1 MARAVVLFVAAM
13 AAAVLAGAC
22 GAAPQRVE
30 VGEIK
35 TQSRSVEVEGADSAK
50 VNLRLAI
57 GELDVGGGAA
67 ENRLM
72 EADFAHN
79 VAAWEPSVDYE
90 VVGDSG
96 ELEVRQQG
104 LTEGIPTPAVRNEWD
119 VRLSDAVP
127 VDLTVQMG
135 GGVGNL
141 DLDGLDLTG
150 LNLDV
155 GAGSTRVDLSGDWGR
170 DLSAVV
176 RGGAGEV
183 TMLLPGRMGVR
194 INAGTR
200 LGRVNAE
207 GLRKDG
213 EAYVNGAYGDS
224 DNTLEVDITGGVG
237 QINLQLVQQEG
248 PEAGAAQQERTTAQR
263 GGGETTMQGGEKTTM
278 MMGEGTEAVGD
289 GGTTMTREETPAAG
303 GGTTTEDAAV
313 GPADIVED
321 PRRYYGR
328 TTTVDGAV
336 GQVIEPRAFVMVEG
350 QKARDGAP
358 SAAELAEGGVLV
370 VRTGGPAPDIT
381 ELDNVRA
388 TGTLQEF
395 DITAFEQ
402 QQGVELDDALYG
414 GYQDEPVLVA
424 AEVQPVQNEGATP

>member
-1 MARAVVLFVAAM
+1 LARAMALFVATA

-22 GAAPQRVE
+22 GTAPQQVE
-30 VGEIK
+30 VGELQ
-35 TQSRSVEVEGADSAK
+35 TESRSVELEGADSVKA
-50 VNLRLAI
+50 NLRLAL
-57 GELDVGGGAA
+57 GELDVGGGATGS
-67 ENRLM
+67 RLM
-72 EADFAHN
+72 EADFAYN
-79 VAAWEPSVDYE
+79 VAAWEPSVDYG

-104 LTEGIPTPAVRNEWD
+104 LTEGIPTRDVRNEWD
-119 VRLSDAVP
+119 VRLGEDVP

-183 TMLLPGRMGVR
+183 TMFLPSQMGVR
-194 INAGTR
+194 VNAGTR

-207 GLRKDG
+207 GLQKDG
-213 EAYVNGAYGDS
+213 EAYVNDAYDGDS
-224 DNTLEVDITGGVG
+224 GHTLEVDITGGVG

-263 GGGETTMQGGEKTTM
+263 GGEQTMQGGETTM
-278 MMGEGTEAVGD
+278 MREGTEAAGEA
-289 GGTTMTREETPAAG
+289 GTTMTREETTAAG
-303 GGTTTEDAAV
+303 AGTTTEGATA

-321 PRRYYGR
+321 PQRYYGR

-350 QKARDGAP
+350 RTARDGPP
-358 SAAELAEGGVLV
+358 SGAELAEGGVLI
-370 VRTGGPAPDIT
+370 VRTGGPAPDVA

-395 DITAFEQ
+395 DVTAFEQ
-402 QQGVELDDALYG
+402 QQGVELDDALYE

-424 AEVQPVQNEGATP
+424 GEVRPAQNEGATP

>member
-50 VNLRLAI
+50 VNLRLAL

-72 EADFAHN
+72 EADFAYN
-79 VAAWEPSVDYE
+79 VAAWEPSVDYG

-96 ELEVRQQG
+96 ELEVRQRG
-104 LTEGIPTPAVRNEWD
+104 LTEGIPTQDVRNEWD
-119 VRLSDAVP
+119 VRLGEDVP

-183 TMLLPGRMGVR
+183 TMLLPGKMGVR
-194 INAGTR
+194 VTPGPASAGSTPRASRGTARPTSTTPTATRATPWRSTSPAASGRSACNSSSKKTPGAAPRSKAPPNGRAPNSRAAPRRCKRAPRRR
-200 LGRVNAE
+200 LGA
-207 GLRKDG
+207 
-213 EAYVNGAYGDS
+213 
-224 DNTLEVDITGGVG
+224 
-237 QINLQLVQQEG
+237 
-248 PEAGAAQQERTTAQR
+248 
-263 GGGETTMQGGEKTTM
+263 
-278 MMGEGTEAVGD
+278 
-289 GGTTMTREETPAAG
+289 
-303 GGTTTEDAAV
+303 
-313 GPADIVED
+313 
-321 PRRYYGR
+321 
-328 TTTVDGAV
+328 
-336 GQVIEPRAFVMVEG
+336 
-350 QKARDGAP
+350 
-358 SAAELAEGGVLV
+358 V
-370 VRTGGPAPDIT
+370 VR
-381 ELDNVRA
+381 R
-388 TGTLQEF
+388 
-395 DITAFEQ
+395 
-402 QQGVELDDALYG
+402 
-414 GYQDEPVLVA
+414 
-424 AEVQPVQNEGATP
+424 

>member
-1 MARAVVLFVAAM
+1 MARAVALFVAAA

-22 GAAPQRVE
+22 GTAPQQVE
-30 VGEIK
+30 VGELQ
-35 TQSRSVEVEGADSAK
+35 TESRSVELEGADSVTA
-50 VNLRLAI
+50 NLRLAL
-57 GELDVGGGAA
+57 GELDVGGGATGS
-67 ENRLM
+67 RLM
-72 EADFAHN
+72 EADFAYN
-79 VAAWEPSVDYE
+79 VAAWGPSVDYG

-104 LTEGIPTPAVRNEWD
+104 LTEGIPTRDVRNEWD
-119 VRLSDAVP
+119 VRLDEDVP

-135 GGVGNL
+135 AGVGNL

-170 DLSAVV
+170 DLRAVV

-183 TMLLPGRMGVR
+183 TVLLPGRMGVR
-194 INAGTR
+194 VNAGTR

-207 GLRKDG
+207 GLQRDG

-224 DNTLEVDITGGVG
+224 DNALEVDITGGVG
-237 QINLQLVQQEG
+237 QISLQLVQQDDPG
-248 PEAGAAQQERTTAQR
+248 RSAPQQGAAERESTQQQ
-263 GGGETTMQGGEKTTM
+263 GGTTTMQ
-278 MMGEGTEAVGD
+278 EGTEATTRG
-289 GGTTMTREETPAAG
+289 GGTTMMQ
-303 GGTTTEDAAV
+303 GGTTMMDDGAPTMEGAAV

-321 PRRYYGR
+321 PQRYYGR

-370 VRTGGPAPDIT
+370 VRTGGPAPNVT
-381 ELDNVRA
+381 ELDNVRV

-395 DITAFEQ
+395 DVTAFEQ

-414 GYQDEPVLVA
+414 GYQGEPVLVA
-424 AEVQPVQNEGATP
+424 AEVLPAQNEGATP